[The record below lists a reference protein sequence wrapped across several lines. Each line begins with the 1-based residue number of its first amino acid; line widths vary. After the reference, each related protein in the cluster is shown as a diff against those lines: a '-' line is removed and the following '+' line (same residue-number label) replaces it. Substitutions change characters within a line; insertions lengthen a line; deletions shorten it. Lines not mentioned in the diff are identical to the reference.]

1 MTSSEKDISNSQI
14 SGRNIHEESNIYEDE
29 INLIDY
35 FIILWKRKYFI
46 LLTAILPAMIV
57 GIFFFLL
64 PANYKVTYVYDV
76 KGDVDI
82 PNDTD
87 AWKLNE
93 KNYNLL
99 IDSFYS
105 EENLNR
111 VTDGLRKNRFE
122 EYVEQVDRNN
132 DAPDKFIKFEVIPPF
147 LDISKL
153 NITDAGQL
161 KQIRDMKAL
170 LLEVTIVGKSKE
182 NMYKMSSVI
191 RDNIENVIPLY
202 VVQKRLSSDVIKYN
216 DLLSDIEKNRF
227 SLELSLK
234 KINKVLASLKEVS
247 IGIPAN
253 KQDNIVLQ
261 FNVGEQSQYLPLDYQ
276 IQAAE
281 SKKIEL
287 EENMKANEENHKYY
301 KDLLDL
307 NNKILAELDSKL
319 SSGYSG
325 KQFKTFLS
333 SLAASCEKP
342 EMKDYLSSYIRKID
356 NGIMLHKPVTEKPM
370 IYSIAKGTVKKS
382 GIVFVIAVMITV
394 FAAFLREGLE
404 KNKTKLS

>member
-1 MTSSEKDISNSQI
+1 
-14 SGRNIHEESNIYEDE
+14 
-29 INLIDY
+29 
-35 FIILWKRKYFI
+35 
-46 LLTAILPAMIV
+46 MIV

-64 PANYKVTYVYDV
+64 PKNYKITYVYDV
-76 KGDVDI
+76 RGDVDI
-82 PNDTD
+82 PNDVEG
-87 AWKLNE
+87 WKLNE

-105 EENLNR
+105 EENLDR
-111 VTDGLRKNRFE
+111 VADGLRKDGFE
-122 EYVEQVDRNN
+122 EYAEQVGRNN
-132 DAPDKFIKFEVIPPF
+132 DTLGKFIKFEAIPPF
-147 LDISKL
+147 LDVSKS
-153 NITDAGQL
+153 NITNPDQL

-202 VVQKRLSSDVIKYN
+202 IVQRRLSSDVIKYN
-216 DLLSDIEKNRF
+216 DLLSDIEKNKF

-261 FNVGEQSQYLPLDYQ
+261 FNVGEQSQYLPLSYQ

-287 EENMKANEENHKYY
+287 EENIKVNEENYKYY

-307 NNKILAELDSKL
+307 NNRVLAELNSKQA
-319 SSGYSG
+319 SKYSEE
-325 KQFKTFLS
+325 QFKTFLS
-333 SLAASCEKP
+333 SLTASCEKP

-356 NGIMLHKPVTEKPM
+356 NGVMLHKPVTEKPM
-370 IYSIAKGTVKKS
+370 IHSIAKGTVKKS
-382 GIVFVIAVMITV
+382 GVVFVIAFMIAV
-394 FAAFLREGLE
+394 FAAFLWEGLE